1 MKGNS
6 DENLKN
12 VYQETGD
19 LPVLLYLHVL
29 ISNLSVSFHSEEVFP
44 QVSWYF

>member
-1 MKGNS
+1 MEGNL

-12 VYQETGD
+12 VYQETAD
-19 LPVLLYLHVL
+19 LPVVLYLHVL
-29 ISNLSVSFHSEEVFP
+29 ICNLSVSFHSEEVLP